1 MRGATEA
8 ARRTLSFPSDATVGE
23 IKFAALRSFLANAPS
38 LFRIPLHR
46 TVSPTIAHAG
56 DRGSAS
62 SRIALP
68 KPSRVDE
75 LPMSAHNKYGAKYLD
90 LQCLFWSFLDSRKSP
105 VKACESG
112 IRRHRQQD
120 AHPPNHTSRLTSHK
134 VGYCGSSAMANRQTS
149 ITSGV
154 PPVSYTHLTLPTTHD
169 V

>member
-1 MRGATEA
+1 MTSEISPGFLFVRLSRRCRSRQHPPGPYGSKGRGATEA
-8 ARRTLSFPSDATVGE
+8 ARRTLSFPSDATIGE
-23 IKFAALRSFLANAPS
+23 TKFAALLNFSANAPS

-75 LPMSAHNKYGAKYLD
+75 LPISAHSKYGAKYLD
-90 LQCLFWSFLDSRKSP
+90 LQCLFWSFFDSRKSP

-112 IRRHRQQD
+112 NRRHRQQD
-120 AHPPNHTSRLTSHK
+120 VHPPDHCS
-134 VGYCGSSAMANRQTS
+134 
-149 ITSGV
+149 
-154 PPVSYTHLTLPTTHD
+154 
-169 V
+169 